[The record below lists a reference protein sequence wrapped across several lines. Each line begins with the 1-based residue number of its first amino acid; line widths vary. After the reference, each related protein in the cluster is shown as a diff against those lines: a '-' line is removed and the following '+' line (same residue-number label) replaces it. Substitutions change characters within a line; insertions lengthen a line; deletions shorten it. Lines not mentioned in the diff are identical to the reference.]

1 LDAPVKRPFS
11 AVAFAGPDGLL
22 VVATSLD
29 GTLRSYHCD
38 LCGNVDELLLLAKR
52 RLAVER

>member
-11 AVAFAGPDGLL
+11 AVAFAGPDGRL